1 MKKIVATAL
10 SLLLGVFGYTIA
22 DKELSARV
30 DELEVSVSRM
40 QEEINSLKNATETTT
55 TTEGWWLDVTTEQ
68 TITSTS
74 SNTSGSSADIPN
86 EWVLMPR
93 LIGMTSDEA
102 IELLTSLGFEN
113 IHFAQISE
121 TVDGICVASQYP
133 SAGYSYPTNI
143 SITLYLQ

>member
-40 QEEINSLKNATETTT
+40 QEEINSLKNTTETTT

-74 SNTSGSSADIPN
+74 SNTSGSSN
-86 EWVLMPR
+86 ETSDERVQLPR
-93 LIGMTSDEA
+93 LIGLTTEEA
-102 IELLTSLGFEN
+102 LNTLNALGFEN
-113 IHFAQISE
+113 VNFANISE
-121 TVDGICVASQYP
+121 NAEGIYICAQYP
-133 SAGYSYPTNI
+133 SAGYSYPTDI